1 MSSLFHFK
9 RPIGGVVLAVVALLA
24 GCGSESRGAITPDL
38 DAEIARASNLRQP
51 ILILVIESGQSR
63 ADDRASA
70 LFENAALKGIVPVL
84 LDISNSRNRAVAT
97 RFHVTNTPLLLGLS
111 PMGLIVTRD
120 EKPLTKEMLRNRIAD
135 VERQAPDLDAKL
147 KSLKLAALTEQI
159 NPAAELALADFLL
172 SHQNPREAIPH
183 LANARSESANPDQRV
198 RAWVELARAHLW
210 IAEPEKGRHEANDLI
225 AVLGPKIAEAQ
236 AGGNLVLGLQDANA
250 KRFALARRE
259 LEAAVAASPESEYG
273 KQAAEALAKLPG
285 VGR

>member
-1 MSSLFHFK
+1 
-9 RPIGGVVLAVVALLA
+9 
-24 GCGSESRGAITPDL
+24 
-38 DAEIARASNLRQP
+38 
-51 ILILVIESGQSR
+51 
-63 ADDRASA
+63 
-70 LFENAALKGIVPVL
+70 
-84 LDISNSRNRAVAT
+84 
-97 RFHVTNTPLLLGLS
+97 
-111 PMGLIVTRD
+111 
-120 EKPLTKEMLRNRIAD
+120 
-135 VERQAPDLDAKL
+135 
-147 KSLKLAALTEQI
+147 
-159 NPAAELALADFLL
+159 LALADFLL